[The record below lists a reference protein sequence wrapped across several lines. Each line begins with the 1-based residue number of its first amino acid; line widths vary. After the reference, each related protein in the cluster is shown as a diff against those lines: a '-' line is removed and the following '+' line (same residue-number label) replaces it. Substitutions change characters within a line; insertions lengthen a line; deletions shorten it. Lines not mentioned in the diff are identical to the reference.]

1 MKEKRTEKKL
11 TQVEL
16 ANKVGVTR
24 RTIISLEKGSYIPS
38 LLLAIDI
45 AQVLNIRIEDLF
57 FKEECMKLTDMFSL
71 KGKVALVTG
80 GGRGIGK
87 FIATGL
93 AEAGAD
99 IILTSRKLKN
109 LEGFAISDDSINGS
123 NGPAILI
130 RLPKPEQNCKFYI
143 IGTITLP
150 CAETVNLLGGNCSKS
165 YVEIAVDSISLEN

>member
-1 MKEKRTEKKL
+1 MKKSIFIVASFIVLCITSCEIPCPSISKPKDLQPIDWENYNDVKTVFYNCVKYCSEKSVLEGKK
-11 TQVEL
+11 V
-16 ANKVGVTR
+16 KVCGW
-24 RTIISLEKGSYIPS
+24 
-38 LLLAIDI
+38 
-45 AQVLNIRIEDLF
+45 
-57 FKEECMKLTDMFSL
+57 
-71 KGKVALVTG
+71 
-80 GGRGIGK
+80 
-87 FIATGL
+87 
-93 AEAGAD
+93 
-99 IILTSRKLKN
+99 KLKN